1 MTPPSFPKRA
11 GVVNYKTTFSASLD
25 DDNDQG
31 DSSSGSSRT
40 LVQMPDRPM
49 QNEMGGDGWFEL
61 LNDLEGNLLGVCDGM
76 VGVNQITS
84 YFTAMA
90 EEENYDKI
98 TDADQFM
105 VENIMQRLVR
115 LYENTPINWR

>member
-1 MTPPSFPKRA
+1 
-11 GVVNYKTTFSASLD
+11 
-25 DDNDQG
+25 
-31 DSSSGSSRT
+31 
-40 LVQMPDRPM
+40 M

-61 LNDLEGNLLGVCDGM
+61 LDDLEGNLLGVCDGM